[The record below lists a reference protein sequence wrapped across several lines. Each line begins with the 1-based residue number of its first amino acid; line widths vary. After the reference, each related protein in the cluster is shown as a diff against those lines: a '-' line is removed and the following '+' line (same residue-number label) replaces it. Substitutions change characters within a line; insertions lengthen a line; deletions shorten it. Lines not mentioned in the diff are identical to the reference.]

1 MPFKSQAYLA
11 SLDDSQYAQLLAT
24 HSQLGTHPET
34 KDGSLI
40 PTIDRFA
47 GLYVLGVQGVG
58 KSGLLENLIAQD
70 IRSERAVTVIDPHGD
85 LIDHCIAQLPEDLLH
100 KVYVLD
106 MTDEAH
112 PFGVNVFAGNNL
124 STSIAQAQA
133 VARVMHIFEVLWPE
147 VLSQQHLPNLVRAAT
162 LTLFASLGKTLVDML
177 PLLKDDTFR
186 QQLVKNVAKADVRS
200 FWQSYDEL
208 SPTARDQKVAPLV
221 NRLHALFMGRD
232 LVRNIVGQSENTVD
246 FRKAIENKEI
256 IFIKLPIK
264 TLAQDA
270 RLIGTLLVAQI
281 HAAIFS
287 FADLPEDQRPGFSLY
302 VDEFQHFATPDF
314 AEMFTEGR
322 KFGVRVTVAHQYRGQ
337 LPTYLQQSTKTAR
350 TIVCF
355 QCVPDDA
362 REMGHFFLNGE
373 ATVRPEDVD
382 PHPIEHLLKRGSDD
396 PKVQT
401 FIDIYLRPV
410 QRFIH
415 SGSVEI
421 RKPGPRFDHAPFYLL
436 GVKPPE
442 EKVLV
447 SDPLPQLNYLLYKVM
462 STEDETLFI
471 PPEVV
476 RGFANCGGGFFAA
489 FRFAIN
495 KPRLLSSKVLFP
507 HYLVAY
513 RANGEPYW
521 VRTPESGKEWLYH
534 FLFHLRW
541 MMRYLANNPIG
552 KKSVLSASDVARML
566 TGLPRRAAF
575 VRAGEDVGVIYTDDT
590 PSMVDAATYHE
601 RLEQIQ
607 AQTRQK
613 YCRAKDEVEKEP
625 GDTTPE
631 PGEPVAEPELSWWE
645 EVE

>member
-1 MPFKSQAYLA
+1 MPFYSRPYLA
-11 SLDDSQYAQLLAT
+11 SHDVTIPSIGY
-24 HSQLGTHPET
+24 HPET
-34 KDGSLI
+34 QDELCI
-40 PTIDRFA
+40 PDIDRSSGMYA
-47 GLYVLGVQGVG
+47 LGVQGSG
-58 KSGLLENLIAQD
+58 KSGLLQNM
-70 IRSERAVTVIDPHGD
+70 IRLDMFSGRSVIVIDNHGD
-85 LIDHCIAQLPEDLLH
+85 LIQHCLSVIPYDLRDKTYL
-100 KVYVLD
+100 LD
-106 MTDEAH
+106 MADEGY
-112 PFGVNVFAGNNL
+112 PFGVNLF
-124 STSIAQAQA
+124 STGKLQSSVAESQA
-133 VARVMHIFEVLWPE
+133 VERLMHIFEVLWPE
-147 VLSQQHLPNLVRAAT
+147 VLSQQNLPRYVRAAAIVL
-162 LTLFASLGKTLVDML
+162 LTNPGTTLVDMYTFL
-177 PLLKDDTFR
+177 QDQAYRARLLA
-186 QQLVKNVAKADVRS
+186 NVADMSVRQ
-200 FWQSYDEL
+200 FWHTQYDNL
-208 SPTARDQKVAPLV
+208 SPHEQYRRVQPLIG
-221 NRLHALFMGRD
+221 RLEALFMGRS
-232 LVRNIVGQSENTVD
+232 LVRNIVGQRQNTIS
-246 FRKAIENKEI
+246 FRKVIEDKQI
-256 IFIKLPIK
+256 VFIKLPVK
-264 TLAQDA
+264 TIAQDA
-270 RLIGTLLVAQI
+270 RLIGTILLAQI
-281 HAAIFS
+281 HNAIFS
-287 FADLPEDQRPGFSLY
+287 FTNMPESERPGVSLY

-314 AEMFTEGR
+314 AELFTEGK

-471 PPEVV
+471 PPEVL

-507 HYLVAY
+507 HYLVAN

-541 MMRYLANNPIG
+541 MVRYLAKNLIG
-552 KKSVLSASDVARML
+552 KKSVLSVSDVARML

-631 PGEPVAEPELSWWE
+631 SGEPVAEPELSWWE